1 MLRAVNYAAGNK
13 RGKTRHFTAIR
24 GKKNVFAAI
33 AQTTQPM
40 INAGNHASGA
50 ERW

>member
-1 MLRAVNYAAGNK
+1 MLRAVNYAAGTK
-13 RGKTRHFTAIR
+13 RGKICHFTR
-24 GKKNVFAAI
+24 EKNVFAAI

>member
-1 MLRAVNYAAGNK
+1 MLRAVNYAAGTK
-13 RGKTRHFTAIR
+13 RGKICHFTAIR
-24 GKKNVFAAI
+24 WEKNVFAAI

>member
-1 MLRAVNYAAGNK
+1 MLRAVNYAAGTK
-13 RGKTRHFTAIR
+13 RGKTCHFTAIR
-24 GKKNVFAAI
+24 WEKNVFAAI

-50 ERW
+50 KRG